1 VLDAWRA
8 GDGQAFAAP
17 FSDAAVFVGFDGSVM
32 RGREQIASVH
42 QELFDRWLKGSR
54 LVDER
59 TEVRFVGPDVAIV
72 HALGGTVMRGK
83 AEAAPERDS
92 IQTLVAVRG
101 DGVVVRL
108 VSEHAHPADRRR
120 GGVGA
125 ALARAR
131 HALAAALPRLEDRAA
146 EDGRARRRVTWRRT
160 GRTPPSLRS
169 RTPRPAV
176 PFSPAPV
183 SELTTPRKGEPRW
196 GRIVISV
203 NVSLDLWTS
212 MRPRQREN
220 R

>member
-59 TEVRFVGPDVAIV
+59 TEVRFVAPDVAIV

-83 AEAAPERDS
+83 AEPAPERDS

-101 DGVVVRL
+101 DGAWSF
-108 VSEHAHPADRRR
+108 VSFQNTRIRPIGA
-120 GGVGA
+120 GA
-125 ALARAR
+125 AS
-131 HALAAALPRLEDRAA
+131 ALLWLVPDMLWRLRF
-146 EDGRARRRVTWRRT
+146 RV
-160 GRTPPSLRS
+160 S
-169 RTPRPAV
+169 RTA
-176 PFSPAPV
+176 
-183 SELTTPRKGEPRW
+183 PRKTVGL
-196 GRIVISV
+196 G
-203 NVSLDLWTS
+203 DA
-212 MRPRQREN
+212 
-220 R
+220 